1 MSWFDS
7 IDADTWS
14 PLWFPNFAKQL
25 GYQNNP
31 SLKIYWLLL
40 GKTVA
45 DGLHLIVSDTK
56 TNVILA
62 RAEDV
67 KNLVVYFDH

>member
-1 MSWFDS
+1 M
-7 IDADTWS
+7 
-14 PLWFPNFAKQL
+14 
-25 GYQNNP
+25 
-31 SLKIYWLLL
+31 
-40 GKTVA
+40 A
-45 DGLHLIVSDTK
+45 DGLHLIVSDTE